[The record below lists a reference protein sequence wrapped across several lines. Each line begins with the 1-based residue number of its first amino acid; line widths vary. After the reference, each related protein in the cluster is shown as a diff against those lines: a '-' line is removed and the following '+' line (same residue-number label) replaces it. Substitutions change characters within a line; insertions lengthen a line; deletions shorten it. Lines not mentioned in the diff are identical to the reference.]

1 MSEMAPL
8 LALILAAAD
17 FGALHG
23 YVFREAGGDPPRRP
37 VTVELLDQD
46 RSRHRQTARP
56 DGSFAFEKVREGR
69 YTVRARAGD
78 FVLVEE
84 VIAVAPGADNFAAL
98 MLPKRRAGVRTFGTV
113 SVGHLAA
120 QSDRALQKRLRQA
133 ATLAQR
139 RDWAAAVRIYEEAVT
154 AAAPADVWDALGLL
168 YLHLGRQEDAWRAF
182 EKAIQLDPA
191 FLFPY
196 AHLAAACLEGR
207 RYRDLAAIASRALA
221 VDPNW
226 LTAHAFLAEAQ
237 AGLGQWEAAEHSA
250 ETASRLAAG
259 RAPAP
264 YLLLAKIRWARGDC
278 TAARQ
283 HLQRYLELNTSAR
296 ALPETARSQQ
306 MLSVCRGD
314 SATDVP
320 P

>member
-8 LALILAAAD
+8 LALVLAAAD
-17 FGALHG
+17 FGVLHG

-46 RSRHRQTARP
+46 RYRYRQTARP

-69 YTVRARAGD
+69 YTIRARAGD
-78 FVLVEE
+78 FVLVED
-84 VIAVAPGADNFAAL
+84 VLAVAPGTDNFAAL
-98 MLPKRRAGVRTFGTV
+98 MLPKRWAGARTFGTV
-113 SVGHLAA
+113 SVGRLAA
-120 QSDRALQKRLRQA
+120 QSDRALQKKLRQA
-133 ATLAQR
+133 AELAQR
-139 RDWAAAVRIYEEAVT
+139 RDWAAAARIYEEA
-154 AAAPADVWDALGLL
+154 AATGAPADVWDALGLL
-168 YLHLGRQEDAWRAF
+168 HLRLGRHEDAWRAF

-196 AHLAAACLEGR
+196 AHLAAAYLEGR
-207 RYRDLAAIASRALA
+207 HYRDLAAIASRALA
-221 VDPNW
+221 ADPNW
-226 LTAHAFLAEAQ
+226 LTGHAFLAEAQ

-278 TAARQ
+278 AAARK
-283 HLQRYLELNTSAR
+283 HLQRYIELNTSAR
-296 ALPETARSQQ
+296 ALPETVRSIQI
-306 MLSVCRGD
+306 LSACRP
-314 SATDVP
+314 AP
-320 P
+320 